1 MALNAGTR
9 LGPYEIVSPLGAG
22 GMGEVYRANDTRLER
37 SVAVKVLTAHL
48 SLSPELRQRFE
59 REAKT
64 ISKLSHPHICAIYDV
79 GQADGT
85 DYLVM
90 EYLEGETLTQRLA
103 RGPLPAEQV
112 LRYGIEM
119 AEALDQ
125 AHRQGIV
132 HRDLKPGNV
141 MVTKGGAK
149 LLDFGL
155 AKAFAPVASVSGAT
169 ALPTVAGAADLTQ
182 GGTILGTFQYM
193 APEQLEGREA
203 DARTDIFALGCR
215 ALRDGHGPEGL
226 RREEPGEPDRLD
238 PEGRA
243 SGDLD
248 DSADGAS
255 GPRPR
260 RQDLPLQGP
269 GRPLAVGARHRGGA
283 EVDRGGLAGGCR
295 GAGRGHD
302 APPEPRADR
311 LGGLRPGGAR
321 RGRVRGGLRPARP
334 AAALARCASR
344 SCPPR
349 PPPYQGVGL
358 ERRPCCRPFRRTGG
372 CSLSTSR
379 TPMARAFL
387 WIRPLDSLVSAAAS
401 GNGRGGIPLLVS
413 RQPFDRLLLRRE
425 AEEGRRLGRPGPG
438 PL

>member
-1 MALNAGTR
+1 MALNVGTR

-103 RGPLPAEQV
+103 RGPLPAEQL

-141 MVTKGGAK
+141 MVTKSGIK

-155 AKAFAPVASVSGAT
+155 AKVVAPATPVSSVTG
-169 ALPTVAGAADLTQ
+169 LPTVGGSGPHAGRHDPRDLPVHGARAARR
-182 GGTILGTFQYM
+182 
-193 APEQLEGREA
+193 PRRGRA
-203 DARTDIFALGCR
+203 DGHLRPRSR
-215 ALRDGHGPEGL
+215 ALRDGDGPQGL
-226 RREEPGEPDRLD
+226 RR
-238 PEGRA
+238 
-243 SGDLD
+243 
-248 DSADGAS
+248 
-255 GPRPR
+255 
-260 RQDLPLQGP
+260 
-269 GRPLAVGARHRGGA
+269 A
-283 EVDRGGLAGGCR
+283 E
-295 GAGRGHD
+295 
-302 APPEPRADR
+302 
-311 LGGLRPGGAR
+311 AR
-321 RGRVRGGLRPARP
+321 RA
-334 AAALARCASR
+334 
-344 SCPPR
+344 
-349 PPPYQGVGL
+349 
-358 ERRPCCRPFRRTGG
+358 
-372 CSLSTSR
+372 
-379 TPMARAFL
+379 
-387 WIRPLDSLVSAAAS
+387 
-401 GNGRGGIPLLVS
+401 
-413 RQPFDRLLLRRE
+413 
-425 AEEGRRLGRPGPG
+425 
-438 PL
+438 